1 MTKATGR
8 PSSCLTHVRRGRHER
23 NRRIVNNSLA
33 VARTA
38 LTWFVVTASLVT
50 AGLVVAVPAGAATK
64 TYTASAAVDVR
75 ASAGTTA
82 AVLGTVAKGAQV
94 KAAVATTSDLLPIV
108 YAAATGYVPTSA
120 VTDDKTPA
128 AEVTSGPA
136 GKRSA
141 TANVN
146 LRAAASL
153 DAGIV
158 AVVKKAAVLQV
169 TGLTSGNFTQV
180 THDAKTRWVYT
191 EFLSTSIDTNPDVVA
206 SYATIAPL
214 ALRQTAAV
222 KARSLR
228 TVAKSSKVGGTGTH
242 KGSYSQVVHK
252 GKLGW
257 VITGYLKAVAG
268 TTSARKLPI
277 RTSTRYVN
285 AADVPLKDGTL
296 TDSAKVATLV
306 PGQALRTTGRSKNGF
321 TRVIWDGGTR
331 WVATRSVAKTPP
343 ISAPS
348 TPVTP
353 ADPGDLGSTS
363 LNKLEP
369 YGKAAVVALRAKF
382 PQIKTIYGWRSS
394 SSYSGDHP
402 NGRAT
407 DNMIPS
413 YKSNQALGDEVA
425 AWVIANGE
433 SLHVSYLIWR
443 QQSYTMTRGTWK
455 KMADRGGDTANHM
468 DHVHISFE
476 PS

>member
-1 MTKATGR
+1 MK
-8 PSSCLTHVRRGRHER
+8 
-23 NRRIVNNSLA
+23 NSLA

-38 LTWFVVTASLVT
+38 LTCLAVTASLLT

-64 TYTASAAVDVR
+64 THTASAAVEVH
-75 ASAGTTA
+75 ASAATTA
-82 AVLGTVAKGAQV
+82 PVLGTLAKGDRV
-94 KAAVATTSDLLPIV
+94 RAAGSAASGWLPIA
-108 YAAATGYVPTSA
+108 YAAATGYVPTGA
-120 VTDDKTPA
+120 VTGDKSPA
-128 AEVTSGPA
+128 AEVITGPA

-141 TANVN
+141 TVNVN

-158 AVVKKAAVLQV
+158 AVARKAAVLEV
-169 TGLTSGNFTQV
+169 TGLTSGHFTQV
-180 THDAKTRWVYT
+180 THDDKSRWAYT
-191 EFLSTSIDTNPDVVA
+191 EFLSSSIDTTPDVVA
-206 SYATIAPL
+206 SFTTIAAL
-214 ALRQTAAV
+214 ALRETASV
-222 KARSLR
+222 TARNQR
-228 TVAKSSKVGGTGTH
+228 TVAKGSRVGGTGTH
-242 KGSYSQVVHK
+242 KGSYSQVISK

-268 TTSARKLPI
+268 TASALKLPI

-425 AWVIANGE
+425 AWVIANGK
-433 SLHVSYLIWR
+433 SLHISYLIWR
-443 QQSYTMTRGTWK
+443 QRSYTMTRGTWK
-455 KMADRGGDTANHM
+455 QMADRGGDTANHM